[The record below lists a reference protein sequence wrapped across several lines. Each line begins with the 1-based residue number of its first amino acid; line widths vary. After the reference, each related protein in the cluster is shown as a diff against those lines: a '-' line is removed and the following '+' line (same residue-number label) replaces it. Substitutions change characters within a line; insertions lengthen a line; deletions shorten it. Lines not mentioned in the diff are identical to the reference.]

1 MQLDFKKTCI
11 EVLKAISPIV
21 LVILLVEI
29 IFIGISPESL
39 ARFLIGTLMVA
50 FGFVFFLSGVK
61 IGLLPMGEAIGSELP
76 KSASLLLII
85 GIAFVFG
92 FFATVAEPD
101 VQVLSSMIDIASN
114 GEIGRGM
121 LLGII
126 GIGVGFFV
134 AMAMLRIV
142 LGVPIAY
149 LLAAGYIAV
158 IMLAIWIPPTYLA
171 ISFDAGGVTTGPLT
185 VPFIL
190 ALGLG
195 VSSVLGGRSK
205 LSDGF
210 GLIGLASIGPIL
222 GVMVMG
228 VLIA

>member
-1 MQLDFKKTCI
+1 MKLDFKETCV

-29 IFIGISPESL
+29 TFIGISLESL
-39 ARFLIGTLMVA
+39 ARFLVGTLMVA
-50 FGFVFFLSGVK
+50 LGFVFFLSGVK

-101 VQVLSSMIDIASN
+101 VQVLSCMIDIASN
-114 GEIGRGM
+114 GEIGRSM

-134 AMAMLRIV
+134 AMAMIRIV

-158 IMLAIWIPPTYLA
+158 IMLAIWIPPKYLA

-195 VSSVLGGRSK
+195 VSSVLGGRSR

-228 VLIA
+228 VVVA